1 LIARSIGARATLA
14 KSETGEKNAMTVTN
28 KEPYQ
33 QAYYPP
39 KPTWAT
45 IFLRKFLPWQIVRF
59 FVINMKMIRLMRNS
73 HH

>member
-1 LIARSIGARATLA
+1 
-14 KSETGEKNAMTVTN
+14 MTVTN

-73 HH
+73 HY

>member
-1 LIARSIGARATLA
+1 
-14 KSETGEKNAMTVTN
+14 MTVTN

-39 KPTWAT
+39 KPTAMT
-45 IFLRKFLPWQIVRF
+45 QYMRIFLPWQLIRF
-59 FVINMKMIRLMRNS
+59 VVINMKMIKLMRKS